1 MSDLLILLFA
11 MVMAFAVAFAAGS
24 NDEMMAPG
32 VAAGVFSLRN
42 AVILGAV
49 FSVVGVFLGE
59 AVVETIGE
67 DLVKGNRLT
76 DVMVIAVLLVM
87 VIILVGHVTIM
98 PLPIST
104 TQTVVGAI
112 VGVAIAAGF
121 SNPEWGLNS
130 VDYWVL
136 LFIFLGWILSPIIGF
151 LAAATV
157 HLWIQRL
164 DESVEGLAGKQ
175 KKDQAYIYALGIFL
189 IISSASRAGNDVA
202 NSIAP
207 VLGLKI
213 LEGETTTT
221 NLWLMM
227 LLGGLGMALGLILIG
242 KIVIRVVA
250 RELVEMNPTSGL
262 SSMISVTLI
271 MTLGTIFGFPLS
283 GTHVLIA
290 GMIAVGWAERSPIKR
305 QMVKMIVISWIV
317 TVPIAALLG
326 AIVWFVMDW
335 LFVVLSLGI

>member
-1 MSDLLILLFA
+1 
-11 MVMAFAVAFAAGS
+11 MAFAVAFAAGS

-32 VAAGVFSLRN
+32 VAAGAFSLRT
-42 AVILGAV
+42 AVILGAI
-49 FSVVGVFLGE
+49 FSVLGVFLGE
-59 AVVETIGE
+59 AVVKTLGQ
-67 DLVKGNRLT
+67 DLVGGNRLS
-76 DVMVIAVLLVM
+76 DAMVITVLLVM

-112 VGVAIAAGF
+112 VGVAITAGLIY
-121 SNPEWGLNS
+121 PEWGLDA

-136 LFIFLGWILSPIIGF
+136 IMIFLGWILSPIIGF
-151 LAAATV
+151 FVAATV

-164 DESVEGLAGKQ
+164 DESVEGFAGKQ
-175 KKDQAYIYALGIFL
+175 KKDQAYIYALGLFL

-207 VLGLKI
+207 ILGLKI
-213 LEGETTTT
+213 LEGQTATT

-227 LLGGLGMALGLILIG
+227 LLGGFGMALGLIIIG

-250 RELVEMNPTSGL
+250 KELVEMNPTSGL
-262 SSMISVTLI
+262 SAMISVTLI
-271 MTLGTIFGFPLS
+271 MTIGTILGFPLS

-290 GMIAVGWAERSPIKR
+290 AMIAVGWAEKSPIQR
-305 QMVKMIVISWIV
+305 QMVKMIVMSWVV

-326 AIVWFVMDW
+326 GVMWFGVNW
-335 LFVVLSLGI
+335 LFIGLGL

>member
-11 MVMAFAVAFAAGS
+11 LVMAFAVAFAAGS

-32 VAAGVFSLRN
+32 VAAGAFSLRT
-42 AVILGAV
+42 AVILGAI
-49 FSVVGVFLGE
+49 FSVLGVFLGE
-59 AVVETIGE
+59 AVVRTIGE

-76 DVMVIAVLLVM
+76 DAMVITVLVVM

-104 TQTVVGAI
+104 TQTVVGAV

-121 SNPEWGLNS
+121 T
-130 VDYWVL
+130 Y
-136 LFIFLGWILSPIIGF
+136 LGWILSPIIGF
-151 LAAATV
+151 IVAATV

-175 KKDQAYIYALGIFL
+175 KKDRAYIYALGLFL

-207 VLGLKI
+207 VLGLKVF
-213 LEGETTTT
+213 EGETTTT

-227 LLGGLGMALGLILIG
+227 LLGGFGMALGLIVIG

-250 RELVEMNPTSGL
+250 NELVEMNPTSGL

-271 MTLGTIFGFPLS
+271 LTIGTFLGFPLS

-290 GMIAVGWAERSPIKR
+290 AMIAVGWAERSPIQR
-305 QMVKMIVISWIV
+305 QMVKMIVVSWIV

-326 AIVWFVMDW
+326 GVLWFGVNW
-335 LFVVLSLGI
+335 LIIGL

>member
-11 MVMAFAVAFAAGS
+11 LVMAFAVAFAAGS

-32 VAAGVFSLRN
+32 VAAGAFSLRT
-42 AVILGAV
+42 AVILGAI
-49 FSVVGVFLGE
+49 FSVLGVFLGE
-59 AVVETIGE
+59 AVVRTIGE

-76 DVMVIAVLLVM
+76 DAMVITVLVVM

-104 TQTVVGAI
+104 TQTVVGAV

-121 SNPEWGLNS
+121 TYPEWGLGA

-136 LFIFLGWILSPIIGF
+136 LLIFLGWILSPIIGF
-151 LAAATV
+151 IVAATV

-164 DESVEGLAGKQ
+164 DESVEGLAG
-175 KKDQAYIYALGIFL
+175 L

-207 VLGLKI
+207 VLGLKVF
-213 LEGETTTT
+213 EGETTTT

-227 LLGGLGMALGLILIG
+227 LLGGFGMALGLIVIG

-250 RELVEMNPTSGL
+250 NELVEMNPTSGL

-271 MTLGTIFGFPLS
+271 LTIGTFLGFPLS

-290 GMIAVGWAERSPIKR
+290 AMIAVGWAERSPIQR
-305 QMVKMIVISWIV
+305 QMVKMIVVSWIV

-326 AIVWFVMDW
+326 GVLWFGVNW
-335 LFVVLSLGI
+335 LIIGL

>member
-11 MVMAFAVAFAAGS
+11 LVMAFAVAFAAGS

-32 VAAGVFSLRN
+32 VAAGAFSLRT
-42 AVILGAV
+42 AVILGAI
-49 FSVVGVFLGE
+49 FSVLGVFLGE
-59 AVVETIGE
+59 AVVKTIGE

-76 DVMVIAVLLVM
+76 DAMVITVLLVM
-87 VIILVGHVTIM
+87 IIILVGHVTIM

-112 VGVAIAAGF
+112 IGVAIAAGF
-121 SNPEWGLNS
+121 TYPEWGLGA

-136 LFIFLGWILSPIIGF
+136 LLIFLGWILSPIIGF
-151 LAAATV
+151 IAAATV

-175 KKDQAYIYALGIFL
+175 KKDKVYIYALGLFL

-207 VLGLKI
+207 VLGLTVF
-213 LEGETTTT
+213 EGATSTT
-221 NLWLMM
+221 NLWIMM
-227 LLGGLGMALGLILIG
+227 LLGGFGMALGLIIIG

-250 RELVEMNPTSGL
+250 NELVEMNPTSGL

-271 MTLGTIFGFPLS
+271 MTLGTFLGFPLS

-290 GMIAVGWAERSPIKR
+290 AMIAVGWAERAPIQK
-305 QMVKMIVISWIV
+305 QMVKMIVVSWIV

-326 AIVWFVMDW
+326 GVLWFGVNW
-335 LFVVLSLGI
+335 LMSGLGL

>member
-1 MSDLLILLFA
+1 
-11 MVMAFAVAFAAGS
+11 
-24 NDEMMAPG
+24 
-32 VAAGVFSLRN
+32 
-42 AVILGAV
+42 
-49 FSVVGVFLGE
+49 
-59 AVVETIGE
+59 
-67 DLVKGNRLT
+67 
-76 DVMVIAVLLVM
+76 
-87 VIILVGHVTIM
+87 
-98 PLPIST
+98 
-104 TQTVVGAI
+104 
-112 VGVAIAAGF
+112 
-121 SNPEWGLNS
+121 
-130 VDYWVL
+130 
-136 LFIFLGWILSPIIGF
+136 GWILSPIIGF
-151 LAAATV
+151 IVAATV

-207 VLGLKI
+207 VFGLKV

-227 LLGGLGMALGLILIG
+227 LLGGIGMALGLILIG

-250 RELVEMNPTSGL
+250 KELVEMNPTSGL

-271 MTLGTIFGFPLS
+271 MTIGTFLGFPLS

-290 GMIAVGWAERSPIKR
+290 AMIAVGWAERSPIQR
-305 QMVKMIVISWIV
+305 QIVKMIVVSWIV

-326 AIVWFVMDW
+326 GVLWFGVNW
-335 LFVVLSLGI
+335 LFIGLGL

>member
-1 MSDLLILLFA
+1 MSDLLILLF
-11 MVMAFAVAFAAGS
+11 VLLMAFAVAFAAGS

-32 VAAGVFSLRN
+32 VAAGAFSLRT
-42 AVILGAV
+42 AVILGAI
-49 FSVVGVFLGE
+49 FSVLGVFLGE
-59 AVVETIGE
+59 AVVKTIGE
-67 DLVKGNRLT
+67 DLVKGSRLT
-76 DVMVIAVLLVM
+76 DAMVITVLLVM

-112 VGVAIAAGF
+112 VGVAIAAGLTY
-121 SNPEWGLNS
+121 PEWGLGA

-136 LFIFLGWILSPIIGF
+136 LLIFLGWILSPVIGF
-151 LAAATV
+151 IVAATV

-175 KKDQAYIYALGIFL
+175 KKDRAYIYALGLFL

-207 VLGLKI
+207 VLGLKV

-227 LLGGLGMALGLILIG
+227 LLGGFGMALGLILIG

-250 RELVEMNPTSGL
+250 KELVEMNPTSGL

-271 MTLGTIFGFPLS
+271 MTIGTFLGFPLS

-290 GMIAVGWAERSPIKR
+290 AMIAVGWAEKSPIQR

-326 AIVWFVMDW
+326 GVLWFCVNW
-335 LFVVLSLGI
+335 LFIGLGL

>member
-1 MSDLLILLFA
+1 
-11 MVMAFAVAFAAGS
+11 MAFAVAFAAGS

-32 VAAGVFSLRN
+32 VAAGAFSLKN
-42 AVILGAV
+42 AIILGAI
-49 FSVVGVFLGE
+49 FSVLGVFLGE
-59 AVVETIGE
+59 AVVKTLGE
-67 DLVKGNRLT
+67 DLVKGNQLT
-76 DVMVIAVLLVM
+76 DAMIITVLLVM

-112 VGVAIAAGF
+112 VGVAITAGF
-121 SNPEWGLNS
+121 THPEWGIKAI
-130 VDYWVL
+130 DYWVL
-136 LFIFLGWILSPIIGF
+136 LLIFLGWILSPIIGF

-164 DESVEGLAGKQ
+164 DDSVEGFAGKQ
-175 KKDQAYIYALGIFL
+175 KKDQLYIYALGIFL
-189 IISSASRAGNDVA
+189 IVSTASRAGNDVA

-207 VLGLKI
+207 VLGLKL
-213 LEGETTTT
+213 LEGETTSI

-227 LLGGLGMALGLILIG
+227 LVGGFGMALGLIIVG

-250 RELVEMNPTSGL
+250 KELVEMNPSSGL
-262 SSMISVTLI
+262 SAMISVTLI
-271 MTLGTIFGFPLS
+271 MTIGTLLGFPLS

-290 GMIAVGWAERSPIKR
+290 AMIAVGWAERSPIQR
-305 QMVKMIVISWIV
+305 QMAKMIVLSWII

-326 AIVWFVMDW
+326 GVIWFGVNWVFIV
-335 LFVVLSLGI
+335 LGL